1 MPSSVSVVAPSD
13 DAEKSEAGG
22 GCTIDLEFLAVLS
35 SSDDG
40 GGKSPA
46 GGGCTRK
53 IGLEFLPVLI
63 GDAVPLDPLDSDST
77 QFRSRIS
84 DKSSKKC
91 EIEIFIQSAASG

>member
-1 MPSSVSVVAPSD
+1 MPSSVSVVAPSGD
-13 DAEKSEAGG
+13 VEKSEAGG

-40 GGKSPA
+40 GKSPA
-46 GGGCTRK
+46 GGGCTRM